1 VIKLLVVAVLAMAGV
16 WLAGLWPGQPKAAEP
31 QVDVARGPTVS
42 AAPGDR
48 TTDITESE
56 LTTLLNQ
63 QVVGQT
69 IGDTP
74 LGPATLK
81 HITAQ
86 LRDGRLR
93 ADGDASVASASVPV
107 TMTARF
113 DVENGQA
120 LIIVEDLRAAGV
132 SLPAGARGSI
142 QQTLQRQLDA
152 QLQPLH
158 LRVKSLT
165 IADGTLHV
173 IGSRE

>member
-1 VIKLLVVAVLAMAGV
+1 VIKFVVVAVLALAGV
-16 WLAGLWPGQPKAAEP
+16 WLAGLLPGQPKAAEP
-31 QVDVARGPTVS
+31 QVDVARGPTLA

-56 LTTLLNQ
+56 LTTLLDQ

-69 IGDTP
+69 IADTP
-74 LGPATLK
+74 LGPATLE
-81 HITAQ
+81 HISAQ

-93 ADGDASVASASVPV
+93 AGGDASVASASVPV

>member
-1 VIKLLVVAVLAMAGV
+1 VIKLVVVAVLVVAGV
-16 WLAGLWPGQPKAAEP
+16 WFAGLLPAQPKAAEP
-31 QVDVARGPTVS
+31 QVDVARGPTIT

-56 LTTLLNQ
+56 LTTLFNQ

-69 IGDTP
+69 IADTP
-74 LGPATLK
+74 LGPATLE

-113 DVENGQA
+113 DVDNGQPVV
-120 LIIVEDLRAAGV
+120 IVEDLRAAGV
-132 SLPAGARGSI
+132 ALPPAARGSI
-142 QQTLQRQLDA
+142 QQTLQKQLDA